1 MELGD
6 NMARKFRF
14 ILSLTALILALSGLN
29 LAYGVQANSYND
41 TIQPDPGY
49 VTLIGTI
56 YYYDRHGQLQPASNI
71 IAQLIEV
78 DDGGSSANDIL
89 QETIT
94 DASGN
99 FYFQELNFDIDGP
112 TGDRRLDLYVMF
124 LSANYNYAVLNLDGA
139 IYNWSTDIIYNA
151 ESFTYRQDKTVSQ
164 NDNWAPALWMQND
177 IKRTRDFIQDNT
189 NPSIDPGFMSV
200 RWEENINTH
209 RSCPVS
215 CYIPG
220 EYAFIADRR
229 KNAPDVVVHELTH
242 HIMYNINDHIPSSPN
257 CANHSINR
265 ASDAVCAFGEGWA
278 EFLPLLV
285 NGDECYD
292 CGLGPCGYNAD
303 WYFDLEFSTRDTPN
317 FDYGDTVEGRVAAAF
332 FDLCD
337 PENESPWYDDE
348 HWGFEKIA
356 HVMLNRVG
364 QDTFSEFYSH
374 YANENLHYAIRS
386 LFQNT
391 IDYNTAPYFY
401 QNLPIKDVLGGFYY
415 QQLLHL
421 PSYIYDNE
429 SDFNNL
435 QINLHPTSAP
445 FCNLSI
451 NGAFLSGDFST
462 ITQGHC
468 EALIEVSDSLTSTW
482 QLLVINIHPATNAI
496 YFPAIQD
503 NSFVK

>member
-164 NDNWAPALWMQND
+164 NDNWAPAL
-177 IKRTRDFIQDNT
+177 
-189 NPSIDPGFMSV
+189 
-200 RWEENINTH
+200 
-209 RSCPVS
+209 
-215 CYIPG
+215 
-220 EYAFIADRR
+220 
-229 KNAPDVVVHELTH
+229 
-242 HIMYNINDHIPSSPN
+242 
-257 CANHSINR
+257 
-265 ASDAVCAFGEGWA
+265 
-278 EFLPLLV
+278 
-285 NGDECYD
+285 
-292 CGLGPCGYNAD
+292 
-303 WYFDLEFSTRDTPN
+303 
-317 FDYGDTVEGRVAAAF
+317 
-332 FDLCD
+332 
-337 PENESPWYDDE
+337 
-348 HWGFEKIA
+348 
-356 HVMLNRVG
+356 
-364 QDTFSEFYSH
+364 
-374 YANENLHYAIRS
+374 
-386 LFQNT
+386 
-391 IDYNTAPYFY
+391 
-401 QNLPIKDVLGGFYY
+401 
-415 QQLLHL
+415 
-421 PSYIYDNE
+421 
-429 SDFNNL
+429 
-435 QINLHPTSAP
+435 
-445 FCNLSI
+445 
-451 NGAFLSGDFST
+451 
-462 ITQGHC
+462 
-468 EALIEVSDSLTSTW
+468 
-482 QLLVINIHPATNAI
+482 
-496 YFPAIQD
+496 
-503 NSFVK
+503 